1 MRGWHRLAATLAAAA
16 VVAACGGGGGG
27 GGFPGGQGIL
37 SGRVFVDAGTRTFG
51 LLGEQVP
58 PKGTGTSRRREPAY
72 APGEVIVKVRAFSRA
87 DELEPLHRQLRARVV
102 RSIPQAGL
110 LLVRLPQDASV
121 EAAIALYRTSP
132 LVVYAEPN
140 YYRYLDQTP
149 VTPNDELFPVQWHYP
164 TIGLPAAWAVTVGS
178 PVIVAVIDS
187 GIRFDHPDLAGVTVP
202 GYDFLDDDPDP
213 TDPGCPVN
221 VNQNSHGTHVAGTIA
236 ALTNNRT
243 GVAGVTWGGAS
254 GVRIMPI
261 RVGTIPGTTDCT
273 AISTLAEI
281 QGIYWATDRGAKVIN
296 LSLGSANPSQ
306 AEQDA
311 VNYAL
316 GRGVTLVAAAGNQD
330 APVSYPAAYPGVIAV
345 SAVGCDGVITWY
357 SNFGPEVWVAAPGG
371 NNRVSC
377 GDPNTRFVWSTGFN
391 LATGNG
397 YAPSIGT
404 SMASPHVAGVAA
416 LLISRGFTTPQQIRQ
431 RLAETAEDLGTPG
444 FDNFY
449 GYGLVNAAAAVGV
462 ENTAQTLRVFTAN
475 VTGGSVVRRS
485 SMVRV
490 MADGR
495 FQISDSATG
504 PVSVVAWQ
512 DFNGNGRIDQ
522 GDVYGR
528 VDGVVV
534 NPGSPVVGLQIRAQ
548 LYTGGPMTVS
558 RAP

>member
-1 MRGWHRLAATLAAAA
+1 MKVREFGRLA
-16 VVAACGGGGGG
+16 
-27 GGFPGGQGIL
+27 
-37 SGRVFVDAGTRTFG
+37 
-51 LLGEQVP
+51 
-58 PKGTGTSRRREPAY
+58 
-72 APGEVIVKVRAFSRA
+72 
-87 DELEPLHRQLRARVV
+87 ELEPLHRQLGARVV
-102 RSIPQAGL
+102 RTVPQGSL
-110 LLVRLPQDASV
+110 LLVKLPPDVSV
-121 EAAIALYRTSP
+121 ERAIQLYRSSP
-132 LVVYAEPN
+132 LVLFAEPN
-140 YYRYLDQTP
+140 DYLYLEQTQ

-164 TIGLPAAWAVTVGS
+164 MIGLPAAWAVTVGS

-243 GVAGVTWGGAS
+243 GVAGVAWGGAS

-273 AISTLAEI
+273 AVSMFAVI

-296 LSLGSANPSQ
+296 MSLGSANPSQ
-306 AEQDA
+306 AEQEA

-316 GRGVTLVAAAGNQD
+316 GRGVTLVAAAGNED
-330 APVSYPAAYPGVIAV
+330 APVGFPAAYPGVIAV

-377 GDPNTRFVWSTGFN
+377 GDPNTRSVWSTGFS

-416 LLISRGFTTPQQIRQ
+416 LLVSRGFTTPQQIRQ
-431 RLAETAEDLGTPG
+431 RLAETAEDLGAPG

-462 ENTAQTLRVFTAN
+462 ENTAQTLRVFTAS
-475 VTGGSVVRRS
+475 VAGGSVARLS
-485 SMVRV
+485 SMARV

-495 FQISDSATG
+495 FQINDSATG

-512 DFNGNGRIDQ
+512 DFNGNGRIDP

-534 NPGSPVVGLQIRAQ
+534 NPGSPVVGIQVRAQ
-548 LYTGGPMTVS
+548 LYAGMPMTVS
-558 RAP
+558 RAGR

>member
-72 APGEVIVKVRAFSRA
+72 VPGEVIVKVRAFSRA
-87 DELEPLHRQLRARVV
+87 DELEPLHRQLRARLV

-110 LLVRLPQDASV
+110 LLVRLPQDTSV

-140 YYRYLDQTP
+140 YYGYLDQTP

-261 RVGTIPGTTDCT
+261 RVGGIPGTTDC
-273 AISTLAEI
+273 LAVNMFAVY

-296 LSLGSANPSQ
+296 LSLGSPNPSQ
-306 AEQDA
+306 AGQDA

-316 GRGVTLVAAAGNQD
+316 AKGVTLVAAAGNQD

-475 VTGGSVVRRS
+475 VTGGSVARRS